1 MLTRSIHWHH
11 IADLALKLCG
21 CVLVAAFIVWM
32 LVNLVTGCGN
42 VDGVCILHPTIP
54 TPEVIHD

>member
-1 MLTRSIHWHH
+1 MLTRPIQM
-11 IADLALKLCG
+11 LVNLVTGCG
-21 CVLVAAFIVWM
+21 CALVAAFIVWM

-54 TPEVIHD
+54 TPDVMQ